1 MSESPT
7 PAGPG
12 GAIAWMARNS
22 IAANLLMVIL
32 LAGGFWAALVVQKE
46 VFPEFQLE
54 VVEVEVGYPG
64 AAPSEVEQGILR
76 PVEEAIRS
84 VEGIREITSQAREG
98 RGSVSIELVAGS
110 DRMQVFQNVDQAVN
124 RIRTFPDDI
133 EQPEVRIR
141 SRQRGVLGIVL
152 YGTIDRWALRKHGER
167 LRDRL
172 QSNPAITQVELGNAP
187 DYVTHV
193 EIPRDTLR
201 QYGLT
206 LDQVARTIAASS
218 EDVAAGSV
226 ETAAGEILLRLAER
240 KQIAEQFASIKILA
254 GADGSTI
261 KLGDIA
267 TIRDG
272 FEESGYPS
280 RFDNQPSIEV
290 DIYRVGDQ
298 SPIEIA
304 DAVAAEMESFE
315 AELPS
320 GVQWRID
327 NNSAEDFRQRVSL
340 VSGNGLMAIVIV
352 LAILALFLELR
363 LAFWVMMGMVISFFG
378 GILLLPVFDI
388 SINMITLFG
397 FLIVL
402 GIVVDDAIVVG
413 ENVFEKR
420 LTEKNGLQAAVAGT
434 REVAGPVVFSILS
447 NIVAF
452 VPLMFIPGE
461 TGKFWGPL
469 PFVVIFVLVVSLIEA
484 LYILPAHL
492 AHTGPT
498 VPRTRFGRAMH
509 HLQMRFSAA
518 FSRFVH
524 THYSRVLT
532 LALDHRYVTLTAA
545 LGLFLIAGS
554 YATSA
559 HMGMIL
565 MPEVSADEIEAGVR
579 LPVGT
584 TPAQAA
590 AIANEIT
597 RATIR
602 MVEEHGL
609 ETTSEGI
616 KTNVR
621 GGTRFVDVE
630 IVMRPPDQRELDTE
644 EVIELWRQEIGDL
657 PGVNQITFEAEAGPG
672 GHRQDISIDISHTDI
687 DVLEKVTT
695 ALVARAREF
704 ENTRDVADNYSKG
717 KDQFDV
723 RLLPE
728 GRTLGLTPEDVGRQ
742 LRGAFFG
749 DLALRL
755 LRGTD
760 EVEVRVKLPEEE
772 RRDLHALEDLVI
784 RTPAGTE
791 VPLMDVVEIDRGEA
805 FSTINRR
812 DGRRVVSV
820 SMDVEPKRAVGQV
833 IEVFQKEELPLLRGD
848 FPGLTWTFE
857 GRDAEMRRATRSLW
871 TGFAFAM
878 AIIYG
883 LLAIAFRSYLQPFV
897 VLAAIPFGII
907 GAVLGHIVLGYDL
920 SLVSLMG
927 VIALSG
933 VVVNDSLIMVEFANR
948 RRRADE
954 SALDAIHHSGLRRFR
969 PIVLTTL
976 TTFGG
981 LTPIVLEGSLQAQ
994 YIIPMAISLGAG
1006 ILFSTTII
1014 LLLVPSLYV
1023 ILEDLRRLPNRA
1035 MGLSPGAV
1043 SPTETD
1049 TGGQS

>member
-1 MSESPT
+1 MSEAHT
-7 PAGPG
+7 PGRRRS

-22 IAANLLMVIL
+22 IAANLLMVIFL
-32 LAGGFWAALVVQKE
+32 VGGFWSAIVVQKE
-46 VFPEFQLE
+46 VFPEFQLD
-54 VVEVEVGYPG
+54 VVQVRVGYPG

-76 PVEEAIRS
+76 PVEEAVRS
-84 VEGIREITSQAREG
+84 VEGIRELTSSAREG
-98 RGSVSIELVAGS
+98 RGTVSIELVAGA
-110 DRMQVFQNVDQAVN
+110 DRMQVYQDVDQAVS

-133 EQPEVRIR
+133 DKPEVSIR
-141 SRQRGVLGIVL
+141 SRQRGVIEIVL
-152 YGTIDRWALRKHGER
+152 YGDIDRWALRKLGER
-167 LRDRL
+167 LRDQLR
-172 QSNPAITQVELGNAP
+172 SNEAITQVELGNAP

-206 LDQVARTIAASS
+206 LDDVARTIAASS

-240 KQIAEQFASIKILA
+240 KQVAAQFAGIEILA
-254 GADGSTI
+254 GADGSTVT
-261 KLGDIA
+261 LGDIA

-272 FEESGYPS
+272 FEEAGYPS
-280 RFDNQPSIEV
+280 RFDDRPSIEV
-290 DIYRVGDQ
+290 EIYRVGDQ

-304 DAVAAEMESFE
+304 DAVTAEIKAFETDLPPGVEWRIASNAAEE
-315 AELPS
+315 
-320 GVQWRID
+320 
-327 NNSAEDFRQRVSL
+327 FRQRVGL
-340 VSGNGLMAIVIV
+340 VTGNGLLAVVIV

-378 GILLLPVFDI
+378 GILFLPTLDV
-388 SINMITLFG
+388 SVNMITLFG

-420 LTEKNGLQAAVAGT
+420 RSEKDGLKAAVAGA

-469 PFVVIFVLVVSLIEA
+469 PFVVIVVLAVSLIEA

-492 AHTGPT
+492 AHVGRT
-498 VPRTRFGRAMH
+498 VPRSRAGRALH
-509 HLQMRFSAA
+509 GLQTRFSAA
-518 FSRFVH
+518 FTRFAR
-524 THYSRVLT
+524 TYYARVLD
-532 LALDHRYVTLTAA
+532 LALEHRYVTLTAA
-545 LGLFLIAGS
+545 VALFVIAGS

-559 HMGMIL
+559 HMGMIS

-584 TPAQAA
+584 TPDQAA
-590 AIANEIT
+590 AIAGEVT
-597 RATIR
+597 RATMR
-602 MVEEHGL
+602 MIEEHGL
-609 ETTSEGI
+609 ETTSEGV

-621 GGTRFVDVE
+621 GGARFVDVE
-630 IVMRPPDQRELDTE
+630 IVMRPPDERELDTA
-644 EVIELWRQEIGDL
+644 EVIDLWRREIGDL
-657 PGVNQITFEAEAGPG
+657 PGVTQITFEAEAGPG
-672 GHRQDISIDISHTDI
+672 GHRPDISIDISHTDI
-687 DVLEKVTT
+687 ELLEKATT
-695 ALVARAREF
+695 ALVARAEAF
-704 ENTRDVADNYSKG
+704 DNIRDINDNYDKG

-728 GRTLGLTPEDVGRQ
+728 GRALGLTPDDVGRQ
-742 LRGAFFG
+742 LRGAFYG

-760 EVEVRVKLPEEE
+760 EVEVRVKLPEAE
-772 RRDLHALEDLVI
+772 REDIHALEDLVI
-784 RTPAGTE
+784 RTPGGAE
-791 VPLMDVVEIDRGEA
+791 VPLLDVVEIDRGEA

-812 DGRRVVSV
+812 GGRRVVSV
-820 SMDVEPKRAVGQV
+820 SMDVDPKRAVGQV
-833 IEVFQKEELPLLRGD
+833 IEAFQQEELPRLRGD

-857 GRDAEMRRATRSLW
+857 GRDAEMREATRSLW

-878 AIIYG
+878 AIIYA

-907 GAVLGHIVLGYDL
+907 GAVLGHIVHGYDL

-954 SALDAIHHSGLRRFR
+954 PTHDAIHHAGVRRFR

-976 TTFGG
+976 TTFAG
-981 LTPIVLEGSLQAQ
+981 LAPIVFESSLQAQ

-1006 ILFSTTII
+1006 ILFSTVII
-1014 LLLVPSLYV
+1014 LLLVPSLYL
-1023 ILEDLRRLPNRA
+1023 ILEDLRSLLGRA
-1035 MGLSPGAV
+1035 VSTAADPAPGAA
-1043 SPTETD
+1043 SSTRT
-1049 TGGQS
+1049 